1 MNYDAITLRM
11 SGEMGLGPLEE
22 NETTVGA
29 MASFH
34 ASVKKMVAMGFLKWE
49 CVMQSVLIIEESL
62 RNEGYT
68 ALTLCF

>member
-1 MNYDAITLRM
+1 MSTPGAVMSGLRM

-22 NETTVGA
+22 NETTSGA

-49 CVMQSVLIIEESL
+49 NVLHNLFLIMEES
-62 RNEGYT
+62 
-68 ALTLCF
+68 